1 MLVGFGAR
9 DFVNIHHKMEIVLEP
24 IHPVIS
30 CAIQLALAVHC
41 GEFHG
46 NSLELSQEISSS
58 FETSD
63 SPMELEERLKLQQ
76 EPLEHGSTII
86 YVPTRKETLAIAKFL
101 CDFGIKAAAYNAKV
115 SLCINYNS
123 MVSLWCHSFLKLLHI
138 SCVSITRFFTRL
150 FLNLFTKRFESRG

>member
-1 MLVGFGAR
+1 MLVGCGAR
-9 DFVNIHHKMEIVLEP
+9 DFIKIYHKMEIVLDL

-30 CAIQLALAVHC
+30 RAIQLALAVPC

-46 NSLELSQEISSS
+46 NSSELSQEIFSS

-76 EPLEHGSTII
+76 EPLGRGPTII
-86 YVPTRKETLAIAKFL
+86 YVPTRKETLTIAKFL

-115 SLCINYNS
+115 SLCINYNL
-123 MVSLWCHSFLKLLHI
+123 MVSL
-138 SCVSITRFFTRL
+138 
-150 FLNLFTKRFESRG
+150 